1 MLMLEKLESV
11 AGALRARG
19 FESAVF
25 ASAREAA
32 LYLLGD
38 LPAAQTVAIGGC
50 MTAQQMNL
58 QTLLREAGH
67 TVLWHWEA
75 PPAERAALLHRA
87 MNAPYYI
94 CSANALTE
102 DGLIVQI
109 DGTGNRVSAMCYGP
123 GTVYVIVGRNKLVSG
138 GYQQAVRRIKQVA
151 CPLNAR
157 RLHLDTPCA
166 GGACNASACRHSMC
180 HMFLALEGA
189 PGGKR
194 TQVLLVDE
202 DLGY

>member
-1 MLMLEKLESV
+1 MGGSATLAQLKLD
-11 AGALRARG
+11 
-19 FESAVF
+19 AV
-25 ASAREAA
+25 
-32 LYLLGD
+32 
-38 LPAAQTVAIGGC
+38 
-50 MTAQQMNL
+50 
-58 QTLLREAGH
+58 LREAGH
-67 TVLWHWEA
+67 TVHWHQGA
-75 PPAERAALLHRA
+75 PREEGPAIRRAAMCA
-87 MNAPYYI
+87 QAYFA
-94 CSANALTE
+94 SANAITE

-109 DGTGNRVSAMCYGP
+109 DGTGNRVAALCYGP
-123 GTVYVIVGRNKLVSG
+123 SAVYLVVGRNKIVEG

-166 GGACNASACRHSMC
+166 ATGSCDVSACTHSMC

-194 TQVLLVDE
+194 TQVILIDE